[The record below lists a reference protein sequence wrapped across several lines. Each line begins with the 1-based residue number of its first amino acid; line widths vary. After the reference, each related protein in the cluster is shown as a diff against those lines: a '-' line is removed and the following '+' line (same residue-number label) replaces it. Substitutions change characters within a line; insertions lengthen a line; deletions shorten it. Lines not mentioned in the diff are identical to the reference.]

1 MHRSPW
7 LTVAGLLGISAVVA
21 ACAGSPTTTA
31 PGSAATGSVGSAARP
46 YEVWV
51 QSAGSG
57 AASSFTV
64 IDPSVGR
71 VLRSIPAGLPS
82 ADSRHI
88 YRAVPQGAGTLL
100 SAIDPATGRVSAS
113 LDLPYPVAMPTMDA
127 GNVAPL
133 TPDGRVLVL
142 AHQDRTASG
151 SIRESSFAVVD
162 RGLSRVPSLI
172 RLPGSWR
179 YDGVNPDGTNLF
191 LIEDLT
197 ATPSRSYHVRR
208 YDLVS
213 NRLDPNVIV
222 AKGETESTMTGV
234 GVARAFLAG
243 GAWQLTLYAN
253 GPNGAFIHALDLLQ
267 ENLAICM
274 DIPGTP
280 TSGHEGYWSL
290 LAGTQATA
298 VAVNGATGSLAV
310 VQLNGIPS
318 LLGSARV
325 AVPEALL
332 SGPAASPCCTPVDGA
347 AVLGTDGRT
356 VYAAA
361 PAGVAVFD
369 TTTMSLRGAVGMGL
383 QPRSLAG
390 APDGGL
396 VVATGS
402 RVMLLDLAVGGPP
415 RLLWTGGAATGGV
428 AGVEV
433 PQG

>member
-7 LTVAGLLGISAVVA
+7 LTIAGILGVSTVLAG
-21 ACAGSPTTTA
+21 CAGSPATTSVR
-31 PGSAATGSVGSAARP
+31 SAGAGNGGSAARA

-51 QSAGSG
+51 QSAGSD
-57 AASSFTV
+57 ASSSFTV
-64 IDPSVGR
+64 IDPSGGG

-82 ADSRHI
+82 ADSRHV

-100 SAIDPATGRVSAS
+100 SAVDPATGRVSAS
-113 LDLPYPVAMPTMDA
+113 LHLPYPVAMPTMDA

-142 AHQDRTASG
+142 AHQDRTAAG
-151 SIRESSFAVVD
+151 AIGESSFAVVD
-162 RGLSRVPSLI
+162 RGLSRAPSLI

-179 YDGVNPDGTNLF
+179 YDGVNADGTNLF

-213 NRLDPNVIV
+213 DRLDPTVIV

-234 GVARAFLAG
+234 GVARAFLG
-243 GAWQLTLYAN
+243 GGSWQFTLYAD
-253 GPNGAFIHALDLLQ
+253 GSKGAFIHALDLNQ
-267 ENLAICM
+267 DNLAICV

-290 LAGTQATA
+290 LAGTQGTA
-298 VAVNGATGSLAV
+298 VAVNGATGNLAV
-310 VQLNGIPS
+310 LQLNGIPGMQRS
-318 LLGSARV
+318 VRV
-325 AVPEALL
+325 AVPGALL
-332 SGPAASPCCTPVDGA
+332 DGPPGGLCCTPVDGA

-356 VYAAA
+356 VYAAT

-369 TTTMSLRGAVGMGL
+369 TTTMTLRGAVGAGL

-402 RVMLLDLAVGGPP
+402 RVLFLDVAAGKPP
-415 RLLWTGGAATGGV
+415 RLLWEGGKATGEV
-428 AGVEV
+428 IGVEV
-433 PQG
+433 PGG